1 MTISQAFKNE
11 PMMKAI
17 TGLTLHEFEILL
29 ETFEKVVYER
39 FATRKRARRVGG
51 GRKGARLNIQ

>member
-1 MTISQAFKNE
+1 MTISQAFQNE

-29 ETFEKVVYER
+29 ETFEKVLYER
-39 FATRKRARRVGG
+39 FATRKRARRE
-51 GRKGARLNIQ
+51 LF